1 MGMAVVAKFTDP
13 RQAET
18 AAGALRLAGYEAEV
32 YDYPAGG
39 DLPARLLGDYRL
51 AVREDQSENALNLL
65 REIHD
70 DAPVHEPSEPPEP
83 SVWAPSVVITP
94 PPGAEPAWLALKR
107 RSSLL
112 SELAGVALIPIIIL
126 GGLAVVI
133 FAARALWNLIYYGS
147 IF

>member
-1 MGMAVVAKFTDP
+1 MAVVAKFTDP
-13 RQAET
+13 RQAES

-39 DLPARLLGDYRL
+39 DQPGRLLGDFRL

-70 DAPVHEPSEPPEP
+70 DAPVHEPSEAPEP
-83 SVWAPSVVITP
+83 SIWAPSVVITP
-94 PPGAEPAWLALKR
+94 PPGTEPAWLALRR

-126 GGLAVVI
+126 GGVALAVLAV
-133 FAARALWNLIYYGS
+133 RAVWNLVTYGS